1 MCTERW
7 TGLCP
12 LGCKRH
18 GSNCRWDV
26 TNKNCL
32 PTTGSRR
39 VDGSSMYCQTE
50 SDSEYHIMGMTTGP
64 NAETY
69 GYWDNEGGAHTDKSR
84 TPDIRGFELDID
96 GAPAITRLM
105 ANRGTTATNSDFKI
119 TEVIIYGRR
128 LSQKESQQVVNYL
141 QYKYFSDT
149 GSAPLLEP
157 SPVMRTVK
165 FRTHQLQTH
174 DFMCLLSN
182 DASYIKISD
191 LEIYHPGNDELEYSS
206 TQTPTLRDIYDSLN
220 VEEVRSRRE
229 QSFFCLSSSVVLMSS
244 IYI

>member
-1 MCTERW
+1 MEYCTRADRW

-12 LGCKRH
+12 LGCKRS
-18 GSNCRWDV
+18 GSYCKWAV
-26 TNKNCL
+26 TEKHCL

-39 VDGSSMYCQTE
+39 VDGTSVYCQAG

-64 NAETY
+64 NAETF

-84 TPDIRGFELDID
+84 TPDIRGFLLDID

-105 ANRGTTATNSDFKI
+105 ANRGTATTHSDFKI

-128 LSQKESQQVVNYL
+128 LTQKESQQVVNYL
-141 QYKYFSDT
+141 KYKYFSDT

-157 SPVMRTVK
+157 APKMKKVK

-182 DASYIKISD
+182 DATYIKISD

-206 TQTPTLRDIYDSLN
+206 SQTPTLRDIYDSLN
-220 VEEVRSRRE
+220 VEQVRSCSE
-229 QSFFCLSSSVVLMSS
+229 
-244 IYI
+244 